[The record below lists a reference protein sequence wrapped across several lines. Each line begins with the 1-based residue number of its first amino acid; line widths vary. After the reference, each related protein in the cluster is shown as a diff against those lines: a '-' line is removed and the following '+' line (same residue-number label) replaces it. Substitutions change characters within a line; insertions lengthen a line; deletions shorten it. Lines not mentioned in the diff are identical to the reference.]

1 MQAVQEIESA
11 VSQLSR
17 DDFVRFRGWFDEF
30 DAKIWDEQFE
40 ADALS
45 GKLDDLA
52 GQAIA
57 DFRAG
62 RYAVGLDG

>member
-1 MQAVQEIESA
+1 MRAVQKIESA

-30 DAKIWDEQFE
+30 GAKIWDEQFE
-40 ADALS
+40 KDVMS
-45 GKLDDLA
+45 GKLDHLA
-52 GQAIA
+52 NQGIA

-62 RYAVGLDG
+62 RYKEL